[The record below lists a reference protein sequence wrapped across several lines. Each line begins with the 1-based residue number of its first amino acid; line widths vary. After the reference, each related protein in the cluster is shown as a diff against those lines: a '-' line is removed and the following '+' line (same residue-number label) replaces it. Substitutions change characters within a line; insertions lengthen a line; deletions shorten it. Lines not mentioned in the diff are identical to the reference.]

1 MTWFCGPQ
9 FMHSTHTVGRVLHQ
23 MLPRGMW
30 VLGPARCSHCGGRR
44 LCTQERAGPFPL
56 LYSTNLSMK
65 CVQCLNMVLAAGDAA
80 LEHSFAFIRE
90 ICAALSPSFLVVLHF
105 SLYWE
110 WAKFPGWKCF
120 LKACPLSGLCSVSSS
135 SPMLDNR
142 YCLEPL
148 KASEMGKQWKQ
159 CQTLFFGLQNH
170 CRWWLQPWN

>member
-1 MTWFCGPQ
+1 
-9 FMHSTHTVGRVLHQ
+9 MHSTHTVGRVLHQ

-105 SLYWE
+105 SLY
-110 WAKFPGWKCF
+110 
-120 LKACPLSGLCSVSSS
+120 
-135 SPMLDNR
+135 
-142 YCLEPL
+142 
-148 KASEMGKQWKQ
+148 
-159 CQTLFFGLQNH
+159 
-170 CRWWLQPWN
+170 